1 MDDWIPYKQIP
12 ANYKIVSIFP
22 DTSVGEPENG
32 IFDYNTISALT
43 DLYNAGLLTNG
54 TIKSVNSEI
63 TVENEHLY
71 DGCEYSDALYQH
83 LSREYMDSARALATL
98 VSEERKKINTKDAV
112 WSSYVNPCAFLCRHA
127 IELKLKQ
134 CLACQS
140 NLDTNHHNL
149 TVLWEKINKD
159 KLDSNAISQL
169 TAFISEISKID
180 PNGES
185 IRYGTDKKALPIKE
199 PVNYDCLA
207 IVSNAMYL
215 FNQLHKIAF

>member
-1 MDDWIPYKQIP
+1 MDYWIPYKQIP
-12 ANYKIVSIFP
+12 ADYKIVSIFP
-22 DTSVGEPENG
+22 DISAGERKDG
-32 IFDYNTISALT
+32 FFDYNTIFVLKEMH
-43 DLYNAGLLTNG
+43 NAGLLTNG
-54 TIKSVNSEI
+54 TIKSVNDEI

-71 DGCEYSDALYQH
+71 NGCEYSNVLYQY
-83 LSREYMDSARALATL
+83 LSKEYMDSAKALATL

-112 WSSYVNPCAFLCRHA
+112 LSSYANPCAFLCRHA

-149 TVLWEKINKD
+149 IALWEKINKD
-159 KLDSNAISQL
+159 KLDSNVIFQL
-169 TAFISEISKID
+169 TTFISEISKID

-207 IVSNAMYL
+207 LISNAMYL